1 MPASA
6 LPSLKSS
13 MTKHKFLRFHDRI
26 FVELPSAII
35 VLVAMCF
42 ATTLSDAQE
51 LSSIELP
58 FNRDIINRYSLD
70 HLPRSLSIRQG
81 ADVWY
86 GYDLER
92 AKLYKLWRAPANS
105 SGLEKEG
112 FTVRSVGTTLYEDK
126 SEAVWQ
132 LQRRNEL
139 IPLRAYF
146 RHCSHQAE
154 SIELKWELTSGY
166 RSMYLIERIPVS
178 GKSLGATPVRNLR
191 VEGLQGEEAL
201 VPPNPTQSVW
211 SVIKSDGTTT
221 ISFQDSKWYRR
232 TLP

>member
-1 MPASA
+1 MMKHTF
-6 LPSLKSS
+6 LK
-13 MTKHKFLRFHDRI
+13 LYDRI
-26 FVELPSAII
+26 FVALPSATII
-35 VLVAMCF
+35 FVSMFF
-42 ATTLSDAQE
+42 ATALSYAQDV
-51 LSSIELP
+51 SSPELP

-81 ADVWY
+81 ADVWF

-105 SGLEKEG
+105 SGLEKND

-132 LQRRNEL
+132 LQRRNEPT
-139 IPLRAYF
+139 PLRTYF

-154 SIELKWELTSGY
+154 AIELKWELTSD
-166 RSMYLIERIPVS
+166 RRTMYLIERILVS

-191 VEGLQGEEAL
+191 VEGLQEKEAL

-211 SVIKSDGTTT
+211 KLIKSDGTTT
-221 ISFQDSKWYRR
+221 DSFQDSKWHRLA
-232 TLP
+232 LP

>member
-1 MPASA
+1 MPAFA
-6 LPSLKSS
+6 LPSLNSS
-13 MTKHKFLRFHDRI
+13 MMKHTFLRFYDRI
-26 FVELPSAII
+26 FVEMPSATI
-35 VLVAMCF
+35 VFVAMCF
-42 ATTLSDAQE
+42 ATTLSDAQDV
-51 LSSIELP
+51 SSTELP

-81 ADVWY
+81 ADVWF

-105 SGLEKEG
+105 SGLEKYD

-139 IPLRAYF
+139 IPLRTYF

-154 SIELKWELTSGY
+154 SIELKWELTSDC
-166 RSMYLIERIPVS
+166 RTMYLIERIPVS
-178 GKSLGATPVRNLR
+178 GKSLGATPVRDLR
-191 VEGLQGEEAL
+191 VEGLQEEEAL
-201 VPPNPTQSVW
+201 VPLNPTQSVW

-221 ISFQDSKWYRR
+221 VSFQDSKWHRL

>member
-1 MPASA
+1 M
-6 LPSLKSS
+6 
-13 MTKHKFLRFHDRI
+13 MKHTFLRFYDRI
-26 FVELPSAII
+26 FVELPSATI
-35 VLVAMCF
+35 VFVAMFF
-42 ATTLSDAQE
+42 ATTLSDAQDV
-51 LSSIELP
+51 STVELP

-81 ADVWY
+81 ADVWF

-92 AKLYKLWRAPANS
+92 AKLYKLWRATANS
-105 SGLEKEG
+105 SGLEKHD

-139 IPLRAYF
+139 TPLRTYF

-154 SIELKWELTSGY
+154 AIELKWELTSD
-166 RSMYLIERIPVS
+166 RRTMYLIERVPVS
-178 GKSLGATPVRNLR
+178 GELLEATPVRDLR
-191 VEGLQGEEAL
+191 VEGLQEEEAL
-201 VPPNPTQSVW
+201 VPPNPTQSIW
-211 SVIKSDGTTT
+211 KLIKSDGTT
-221 ISFQDSKWYRR
+221 IVSIQDSKWHRL